1 MGVKGGDGRGGKERG
16 KGRKGERKGQ
26 GIGES
31 EKRMKLESERAGSVG
46 MIENWL
52 KRKRDE
58 SEEKEEEGG
67 EIKAF
72 QKSRKIQ
79 RSPVKAKKEEGN
91 LGLILQE
98 IRALRL
104 EGRKNREEVKEAV
117 EEMRK
122 EIGELKEKGDGG
134 RGVEEEKEGDE
145 G

>member
-1 MGVKGGDGRGGKERG
+1 
-16 KGRKGERKGQ
+16 
-26 GIGES
+26 
-31 EKRMKLESERAGSVG
+31 MKLKSERAGSVG
-46 MIENWL
+46 MIEDWL

-58 SEEKEEEGG
+58 LRRRG

-79 RSPVKAKKEEGN
+79 RSPVKAKKEKGN

-122 EIGELKEKGDGG
+122 EIGEMKEKMRMEEGEWRKKRKEMRG
-134 RGVEEEKEGDE
+134 RLEKLEWQMKEREESKGEGKME
-145 G
+145 GLKGNREARE